1 MHTDRVID
9 DRIRGYL
16 DATAFVRLATV
27 TPSGRPHVAPYWF
40 ATDGERIVISTLANQ
55 TVRNLRANPDA
66 AVLVDL
72 GTDFRELRG
81 ALIRGRSHEYGPA
94 ADVPPQ
100 IQALLDDI
108 DRTHAPEHQEPE
120 FEAYTRFETRDS
132 ITLEIIPASATW
144 FDLGTAQMG
153 RTGPDADRPVGPPA
167 AAP

>member
-1 MHTDRVID
+1 MHPERVID

-16 DATAFVRLATV
+16 DETVFVRLATV

-81 ALIRGRSHEYGPA
+81 ALIRGSSREYGPN

-100 IQALLDDI
+100 IQSLLDDI
-108 DRTHAPEHQEPE
+108 DRTHAPEHVQPE
-120 FEAYTRFETRDS
+120 FETYSRFETRDH
-132 ITLEIIPASATW
+132 ITLEIIPASASW
-144 FDLGTAQMG
+144 FDLGAAQMG
-153 RTGPDADRPVGPPA
+153 RTGAGSDRPIGPPPA
-167 AAP
+167 AT